1 MRLAHGRVSIELY
14 ELRLAEG
21 PPLLLLHALGANAKV
36 WPEEVLEWPHGS
48 VYALDFSGHGQSGQL
63 RGGAYYPEY
72 FLADADL
79 ALEKIGEPCALVGAG
94 IGAYVALLL
103 SGARAEWGLGALL
116 LEGAGLEGGGSV
128 PGHERENHAGAEDIQ
143 GFERFI
149 EKAASDYGPS
159 TDPLVAQCER
169 DVRPLE
175 YVASFA
181 CAAKPM
187 LFSSHVGVRVPRPD
201 WWKCALDENR
211 GRLVAGELVE
221 GLGELA
227 SLVSKSTS
235 RRQLE

>member
-1 MRLAHGRVSIELY
+1 MRLAHGRVSIELH
-14 ELRLAEG
+14 ELRVARG
-21 PPLLLLHALGANAKV
+21 APLLLLHALGADAEA
-36 WPEEVLEWPHGS
+36 WPEDVLDWPHGS
-48 VYALDFSGHGQSGQL
+48 VYALDFSGHGQSGHL
-63 RGGAYYPEY
+63 RGGGYYPEY

-79 ALEKIGEPCALVGAG
+79 ALEKISEPCALVGAG
-94 IGAYVALLL
+94 VGAYVAFLL
-103 SGARAEWGLGALL
+103 SGARAERVLGALL
-116 LEGAGLEGGGSV
+116 LEGAGLDGGGSA
-128 PGHERENHAGAEDIQ
+128 PSHELENHAEAEDIQ

-149 EKAASDYGPS
+149 EKAANEYGPS

-169 DVRPLE
+169 DVRPLD

-181 CAAKPM
+181 RAAKPM